1 MSNEHTPGPWNASKN
16 QYQGLVISEATG
28 ATVAVTYD
36 VKDVDLVAAS
46 CDLFDAAQAIENEA
60 EECIDFDGFTAMLVP
75 MDAYHKLID
84 AINKAKGL

>member
-1 MSNEHTPGPWNASKN
+1 MKSKHTQGPWIAAKTPG
-16 QYQGLVISEATG
+16 QGLIISESTG
-28 ATVAVTYD
+28 ANVAVTYD

-75 MDAYHKLID
+75 MDAYHKLMD